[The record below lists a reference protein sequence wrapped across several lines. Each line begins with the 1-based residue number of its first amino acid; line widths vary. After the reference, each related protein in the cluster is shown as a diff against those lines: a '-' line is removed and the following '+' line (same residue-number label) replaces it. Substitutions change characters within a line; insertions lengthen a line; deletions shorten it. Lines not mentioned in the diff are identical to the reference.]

1 MKKYFVARVYS
12 SRMTPTIEFNTDS
25 KEDAE
30 AYADIMQRNEEEEFI
45 VYFCP
50 AIFYTFLRFFTMQIC
65 TFLRFS
71 ARILLKNIRILIIL
85 SLFKQNQ

>member
-30 AYADIMQRNEEEEFI
+30 AHADIMQRNEEEEFI
-45 VYFCP
+45 VLTL
-50 AIFYTFLRFFTMQIC
+50 A
-65 TFLRFS
+65 
-71 ARILLKNIRILIIL
+71 
-85 SLFKQNQ
+85 